1 MQEEKIAKID
11 IPNTKN
17 GVLDL
22 ATLIFRFTDGLYHNG
37 IRFTDCV
44 LWNASLN
51 LVHGRQ
57 AKLWVEVSSM
67 TFYLNAARMS

>member
-1 MQEEKIAKID
+1 M
-11 IPNTKN
+11 
-17 GVLDL
+17 
-22 ATLIFRFTDGLYHNG
+22 GLYHNG

>member
-1 MQEEKIAKID
+1 MAYFIVCKNKIAFFAGISEM
-11 IPNTKN
+11 
-17 GVLDL
+17 
-22 ATLIFRFTDGLYHNG
+22 GLYHNG